1 MPKPKGGLGRGLS
14 ALIPQD
20 IDNTQQPQP
29 ERGHSTAPSTE
40 AEATTGPH
48 ASQERSE
55 VTHHESGLLE
65 IPTTAI
71 SPNPRQPRQEIRAS
85 ELEELAASI
94 REHGILQPPV
104 VTLDT
109 QEGTYTLVAGE
120 RRWRAAIL
128 AGLQTIPVLVKEAT
142 PREMLELA
150 LVENLQRAD
159 LNPLEEAAAYK
170 SLVDEFS
177 LTQEDVAARVGK
189 SRVAVGNSLRLLRLP
204 PAVQESLVLG
214 LITEGHARAILQVP
228 TEDAQLKLLHHTVA
242 NGLSVRQVEA
252 LARRLAAQPP
262 ADPQQ
267 AEEADS
273 TQPPLY
279 SEVHAL
285 EDRFRNALG
294 TKVQLSRSS
303 RGGKLV
309 IYFYSDEELDRIYG
323 TIVREDET

>member
-20 IDNTQQPQP
+20 PTTEPISDTQPLAP
-29 ERGHSTAPSTE
+29 ETPTAL
-40 AEATTGPH
+40 H
-48 ASQERSE
+48 ASRI
-55 VTHHESGLLE
+55 THHAPGLIE
-65 IPTTAI
+65 VPVDSI
-71 SPNPRQPRQEIRAS
+71 SPNPRQPRQEMPAIG
-85 ELEELAASI
+85 LEELAASI

-104 VTLDT
+104 VTHDPDA
-109 QEGTYTLVAGE
+109 GMYTLVAGE
-120 RRWRAAIL
+120 RRWRASIL
-128 AGLQTIPVLVKEAT
+128 AGLQAIPVLVKEAT

-170 SLVDEFS
+170 SLIEEFG
-177 LTQEDVAARVGK
+177 LKQEEVASRVGK
-189 SRVAVGNSLRLLRLP
+189 SRVSVGNALRLLKLP
-204 PAVQESLVLG
+204 PAVQESLILG

-228 TEDAQLKLLHHTVA
+228 GEEAQLRLLHHTVA
-242 NGLSVRQVEA
+242 DGLSVRQVEA
-252 LARRLAAQPP
+252 LARRLAQQP
-262 ADPQQ
+262 APQQ
-267 AEEADS
+267 KAEADN
-273 TQPPLY
+273 TAPPLY

-323 TIVREDET
+323 TIVGEDEM

>member
-20 IDNTQQPQP
+20 LDNTQQPQP
-29 ERGHSTAPSTE
+29 TPAEYPTPDTPDIHPSSVVHR
-40 AEATTGPH
+40 P
-48 ASQERSE
+48 SSE
-55 VTHHESGLLE
+55 GLIE
-65 IPTTAI
+65 VPTTAI
-71 SPNPRQPRQEIRAS
+71 SPNPRQPRQEIRAG
-85 ELEELAASI
+85 ELDELAASI

-104 VTLDT
+104 VTHDK
-109 QEGTYTLVAGE
+109 EVGAYTLIAGE

-170 SLVDEFS
+170 SLVDEFG
-177 LTQEDVAARVGK
+177 LKQEEVASRVGK
-189 SRVAVGNSLRLLRLP
+189 SRVAIGNALRLLKLP
-204 PAVQESLVLG
+204 PAVQESLILG
-214 LITEGHARAILQVP
+214 LISEGHARAILQVP

-252 LARRLAAQPP
+252 LARRLAAQP
-262 ADPQQ
+262 ASSIQQ
-267 AEEADS
+267 KEEPDTS
-273 TQPPLY
+273 QPPLY

-285 EDRFRNALG
+285 EDRFRTALG

-323 TIVREDET
+323 TIVGDDEA